1 MTISL
6 PVSSDLF
13 GSCLTVYK
21 ESSHERSFPAYL
33 LVLQGN
39 IYSKPACA
47 ASEILFAAGLSEGE
61 QAGQPGALV
70 AQAGEPGL
78 FLRCPAGGSGPT
90 VAQRASRILAA
101 QQEPEGPTVT
111 RLVALQDL
119 VRSPT
124 SMAFIGFLA
133 GQTGDALQETV
144 ATAFWNMHSRG
155 QAIMGVESVIETKG
169 TAYASVKTCVVSGT
183 IAAG

>member
-1 MTISL
+1 MKDHFPRI
-6 PVSSDLF
+6 
-13 GSCLTVYK
+13 CLCCK
-21 ESSHERSFPAYL
+21 EIFIPNPHAPQAKYCS
-33 LVLQGN
+33 Q
-39 IYSKPACA
+39 PACRK
-47 ASEILFAAGLSEGE
+47 ASK
-61 QAGQPGALV
+61 QAS
-70 AQAGEPGL
+70 QAHWLHKPENRDYFCG
-78 FLRCPAGGSGPT
+78 
-90 VAQRASRILAA
+90 A
-101 QQEPEGPTVT
+101 QQVDRVRQWRKEHPGYWRRNKSRKARP
-111 RLVALQDL
+111 LQDSVALQDL